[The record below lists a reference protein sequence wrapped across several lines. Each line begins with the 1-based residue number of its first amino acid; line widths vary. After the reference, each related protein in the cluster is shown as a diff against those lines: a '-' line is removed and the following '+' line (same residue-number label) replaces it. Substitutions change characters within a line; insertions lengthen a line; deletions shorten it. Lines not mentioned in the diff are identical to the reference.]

1 MQAFAFSLLSPK
13 STWFF
18 FRKRSHSWMQPIA
31 KDAKDWPFCW
41 WPQAGHWD
49 PSFFSEQI
57 MQLDATNCKRLAI
70 PLMATGRALGSM
82 IFFRKDHA
90 AGCNQ
95 LQKTGHSVDGRRQ
108 GIGIHWLNL
117 PSLEKPTWP
126 TVCDMCKGVGAC
138 VTSHDIHDWPLT
150 PHPLTAHDW
159 PLTGLAYRSGPG
171 CGNRNSAQSARTD
184 DSNQPTRRASKRRKS
199 CSAGLILFGRKPPV
213 RIFNLCMHQPSKSMG
228 PRNQETMSNISMYV
242 IYVQGLYIMYIN
254 VYIIY
259 IIYIYIVLTHLG
271 NQKNKTYK
279 KQMT

>member
-1 MQAFAFSLLSPK
+1 M
-13 STWFF
+13 
-18 FRKRSHSWMQPIA
+18 I
-31 KDAKDWPFCW
+31 
-41 WPQAGHWD
+41 
-49 PSFFSEQI
+49 FFSEEI
-57 MQLDATNCKRLAI
+57 TQLDATNCKRCKRLAI
-70 PLMATGRALGSM
+70 LLMAAGRALGS
-82 IFFRKDHA
+82 IIFFGRDHAAGCNQLQKTGHSVDGRRQGIGIHVFFFRKDHA

-138 VTSHDIHDWPLT
+138 VTGHDIHDWPLT

-199 CSAGLILFGRKPPV
+199 CSAGLILFGCKPPV

-254 VYIIY
+254 VYII
-259 IIYIYIVLTHLG
+259 
-271 NQKNKTYK
+271 
-279 KQMT
+279 